1 MKTGKRPVSILEV
14 VDPAGMDRAI
24 VEEEKLLLRAEEHQ
38 LLLLARAPGGTAV
51 RRCMGDEVM
60 QEEVE
65 GENGPRETQNGQSPE
80 LELGETTHTV
90 QDIIKLHDGEEM
102 DEQVFGTQDR
112 LKRQSS
118 GRTRKEEGG
127 CSM

>member
-1 MKTGKRPVSILEV
+1 
-14 VDPAGMDRAI
+14 
-24 VEEEKLLLRAEEHQ
+24 
-38 LLLLARAPGGTAV
+38 
-51 RRCMGDEVM
+51 M

-102 DEQVFGTQDR
+102 DDQVFGTQDNR

-118 GRTRKEEGG
+118 EKTRKEEGR